1 MNFYFEIKLLANVEL
16 TERILMNEAYAQLH
30 TALATFKTTKVGFS
44 FPGYSKQGLGAT
56 VRLHSDAE
64 MLSNLLEYIE
74 NNRYLRNLR
83 DYMSITECLSVPT
96 DCQYITFKRKQPS
109 LSSAKIRRLNA
120 RGRIDNK
127 QMQVMLSD
135 QKLLKE
141 PFIRLKSTS
150 TNQRYL
156 LFIQQGKVVE
166 EPITGDFNTYGLSKN
181 ATVPWF

>member
-1 MNFYFEIKLLANVEL
+1 
-16 TERILMNEAYAQLH
+16 
-30 TALATFKTTKVGFS
+30 
-44 FPGYSKQGLGAT
+44 
-56 VRLHSDAE
+56 
-64 MLSNLLEYIE
+64 
-74 NNRYLRNLR
+74 
-83 DYMSITECLSVPT
+83 
-96 DCQYITFKRKQPS
+96 
-109 LSSAKIRRLNA
+109 
-120 RGRIDNK
+120 
-127 QMQVMLSD
+127 MLSD